1 MLIFQIEQ
9 FKKEI
14 NDLKGKVTGLINE
27 SENSSKIYKVI
38 FLLKF
43 KEVKQ
48 QENLSFQTVK
58 SLEKE
63 NELLGKSLTKK
74 DETMKKMQ
82 EVIEH
87 LNKYIDELKNDISH
101 LKSTIHLKD
110 DEIILNINKLSASE
124 NDKQVSFSN

>member
-1 MLIFQIEQ
+1 
-9 FKKEI
+9 
-14 NDLKGKVTGLINE
+14 
-27 SENSSKIYKVI
+27 
-38 FLLKF
+38 
-43 KEVKQ
+43 
-48 QENLSFQTVK
+48 
-58 SLEKE
+58 
-63 NELLGKSLTKK
+63 LTKK